1 MTQRIVL
8 LGGGGM
14 ATACALVL
22 SERDDVD
29 ITLWCRR
36 PEGAA
41 QIAKSRENQHL
52 PHVRLPVAIHVT
64 ADPNCVTAADWIVA
78 AIPTKYLRETITPFG
93 GLVKKG
99 VPVISVI
106 KGLELGTFDRPS
118 EIILEALGDRGIV
131 VLSGPSHAEEIAQ
144 RKPATLVAASN
155 DIELARRVQELFT
168 TERFRVY
175 ANADVVGVEYAGAIK
190 NVIAI
195 AAGICEGLDCGDNAK
210 AALLARGIAEM
221 TRLGV
226 SLGAEAATFAGLA
239 GIGDLITTCISPHG
253 RNRQVGLR
261 LGRGETL
268 DQITASMNNV
278 AEGVNAARPIQ
289 AIARERGVETPII
302 DEVCAVLFEGKSAQ
316 AASDSLMQ
324 RPPRDE

>member
-1 MTQRIVL
+1 MSQRIVL

-22 SERDDVD
+22 AEHPDVE

-36 PEGAA
+36 REAA
-41 QIAKSRENQHL
+41 EQIAKTHVNPHL
-52 PHVRLPVAIHVT
+52 PGALLPASITVT
-64 ADPNCVTAADWIVA
+64 SDAVCLKAADWIVVA
-78 AIPTKYLRETITPFG
+78 VPTKYLRETITPLGKFVG
-93 GLVKKG
+93 QG
-99 VPVISVI
+99 VPVVSVV
-106 KGLELGTFDRPS
+106 KGLELKTLSRPS
-118 EIILEALGDRGIV
+118 EIILDAFGPRGIV

-144 RKPATLVAASN
+144 RKPATLVAASE
-155 DIELARRVQELFT
+155 DIRLARQVQELFT
-168 TERFRVY
+168 TDRFRVY
-175 ANADVVGVEYAGAIK
+175 ANADIVGVEYAGAIK

-210 AALLARGIAEM
+210 AALLTRGVAEM

-261 LGRGETL
+261 LGHGETL
-268 DQITASMNNV
+268 DSIVASMTNV

-289 AIARERGVETPII
+289 TLAKSRGVETPII
-302 DEVCAVLFEGKSAQ
+302 DEVCAVLFEGKSAVD
-316 AASDSLMQ
+316 ATSSLMQ
-324 RPPRDE
+324 RPMKDE

>member
-22 SERDDVD
+22 AENPDHEVV
-29 ITLWCRR
+29 LWCRR
-36 PEGAA
+36 TDAA
-41 QIAKSRENQHL
+41 CEIAKSRINPHL
-52 PHVRLPVAIHVT
+52 PGGRLPDSVEVT
-64 ADPNCVTAADWIVA
+64 ADPACVANADWIVVA
-78 AIPTKYLRETITPFG
+78 VPTKYLRETITPLG
-93 GLVKKG
+93 KYVGKDI
-99 VPVISVI
+99 PVVSVV
-106 KGLELGTFDRPS
+106 KGLELGTLERPS
-118 EIILEALGDRGIV
+118 EIILEALGERGIV

-144 RKPATLVAASN
+144 RKPATLVAASQ
-155 DIELARRVQELFT
+155 DIRLARQVQELFT
-168 TERFRVY
+168 TDRFRVY
-175 ANADVVGVEYAGAIK
+175 ANADIVGVEYAGAIK

-261 LGRGETL
+261 LGQGETL
-268 DQITASMNNV
+268 DAIQSSMTNV

-289 AIARERGVETPII
+289 AIARSRGVETPII
-302 DEVCAVLFEGKSAQ
+302 DEVCEVLFEGKTAIE
-316 AASDSLMQ
+316 ATRSLMQ
-324 RPPRDE
+324 RPMKDE